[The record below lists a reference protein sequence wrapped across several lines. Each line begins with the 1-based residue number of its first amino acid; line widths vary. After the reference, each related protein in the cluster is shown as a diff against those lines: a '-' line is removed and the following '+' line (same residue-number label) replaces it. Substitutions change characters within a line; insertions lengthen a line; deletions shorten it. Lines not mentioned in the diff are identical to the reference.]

1 MTSKKQRMS
10 LLDNL
15 AGTAT
20 PTPGSIMPG
29 NRALRAA
36 RDAVDAHRVWEL
48 DPDQIDIGDRI
59 RDRLDDAGLV
69 DDLPAGA
76 RDLGQRPFRA
86 KGLRERRLAGGR
98 EGVGLDGSERGR
110 RRGAGRTNPVLGHG
124 MLSFVLVG
132 TGSPVR
138 GSGCEA

>member
-59 RDRLDDAGLV
+59 RDRLKAAGIAV
-69 DDLPAGA
+69 EDTAAGA
-76 RDLGQRPFRA
+76 RWSLA
-86 KGLRERRLAGGR
+86 REP
-98 EGVGLDGSERGR
+98 E
-110 RRGAGRTNPVLGHG
+110 
-124 MLSFVLVG
+124 
-132 TGSPVR
+132 
-138 GSGCEA
+138 